1 MPVIRRFDWGISIT
15 VVLAM
20 ALGVLL
26 VAAPAEAH
34 ESREVGPYTFV
45 VGFGIEPAFSGQ
57 PNGAEVTITETET
70 EEPVVDGVELEVEVV
85 FGEAS
90 TTLEV
95 GPNFVVGV
103 FGEPGN
109 YGADFFPSRPG
120 EYSFRFFGT
129 VEDLDVDETFTSGPE
144 TFSDANDPA
153 EFAFPEADPPVYEVA
168 GRVEAESARIV
179 EAEDRADTAN
189 TLAILALAAA
199 AIALVGAAAVGAM
212 ALRRRP

>member
-1 MPVIRRFDWGISIT
+1 MPFIRSPARGVST
-15 VVLAM
+15 TLVLAM

-26 VAAPAEAH
+26 VASPATAH

-45 VGFGIEPAFSGQ
+45 VGFGDEPAFAGQ
-57 PNGAEVTITETET
+57 PNDAEVTITGTES
-70 EEPVVDGVELEVEVV
+70 EDPVVDGVELEVEVA
-85 FGEAS
+85 FGEAT

-95 GPNFVVGV
+95 SPNFIVGV

-120 EYSFRFFGT
+120 QYSFRFFGT
-129 VEDLDVDETFTSGPE
+129 VEDLEVDETFTSGPE

-168 GRVEAESARIV
+168 GRVETESARV
-179 EAEDRADTAN
+179 AEAEDRASRAN
-189 TLAILALAAA
+189 TVALLALIAA
-199 AIALVGAAAVGAM
+199 AIALLGAAAVGTM